1 MRIEKVRLE
10 HKDVLYERLK
20 KIDTALSDYSFA
32 NLYLF
37 RDVHN
42 YEVIFDEEI
51 FIRGKTYDGF
61 TYVMP
66 MVEAGRLDLERL
78 KNLMKDVDFFYPIP
92 EEWLGIFNPEEF
104 QHTYKDGD
112 SDYIYTLEKMASYKG
127 RRLHK
132 KRNLLKQFVTLYEHE
147 AYPLIQGRIEE
158 AIAVLEEWQRDMN
171 APRDE
176 TDYYPCLEALKMCE
190 ELVLCGIIYY
200 ADREPAGFI
209 LGEELGRDM
218 FVLNFAKG
226 KKRFKGIYQYM
237 YNNLANLLPKKYRY
251 FNFEEDLDKEALK
264 IAKSSYVPDAMLK
277 KYRVSM
283 KKQKGVV

>member
-10 HKDVLYERLK
+10 HKDALYERLK
-20 KIDTALSDYSFA
+20 KTGTALSDYNFA

-66 MVEAGRLDLERL
+66 TVEAGRFDLEHL
-78 KNLMKDVDFFYPIP
+78 KNLMKDVNFFYPIP

-132 KRNLLKQFVTLYEHE
+132 KRNLLKQFVTLYEHK
-147 AYPLIQGRIEE
+147 AYPLIQGRIED
-158 AIAVLEEWQRDMN
+158 AIAVLEEWQGDMN
-171 APRDE
+171 VPRDE
-176 TDYYPCLEALKMCE
+176 TDYYPCLEALKMCDG
-190 ELVLCGIIYY
+190 LVLCGIIYY

-209 LGEELGRDM
+209 LGGELGRDM

-226 KKRFKGIYQYM
+226 KKEFKGVYQYM
-237 YNNLANLLPKKYRY
+237 YNNLANLLPKKYKY
-251 FNFEEDLDKEALK
+251 CNFEDDLDKEALK
-264 IAKSSYVPDAMLK
+264 IAKSSYAPDAMLK
-277 KYRVSM
+277 KYRVSIN
-283 KKQKGVV
+283 K

>member
-42 YEVIFDEEI
+42 YEVIFDREI

-61 TYVMP
+61 TYIMP
-66 MVEAGRLDLERL
+66 TLEAGKVDLERL
-78 KNLMKDVDFFYPIP
+78 KSLMKDVDFFYPML
-92 EEWLGIFNPEEF
+92 EEWLGIFSPEEF

-112 SDYIYTLEKMASYKG
+112 SDYIYTLEKMATYKG

-132 KRNLLKQFVTLYEHE
+132 KRNLLKQFVTLYKHE
-147 AYPLIQGRIEE
+147 AYPLIQERIED
-158 AIAVLEEWQRDMN
+158 AIAILEEWQRDMN
-171 APRDE
+171 VPRDE

-200 ADREPAGFI
+200 AENEPAGFI

-237 YNNLANLLPKKYRY
+237 YNNLANLLPKKYKY

-283 KKQKGVV
+283 KKQKGVA